1 LFDRGRPQWHLV
13 RVHDDLEHVMALTA
27 EEAFQGNFQRIRTGS
42 TDPSSDDF
50 ERHEHRLR

>member
-1 LFDRGRPQWHLV
+1 
-13 RVHDDLEHVMALTA
+13 MALPA
-27 EEAFQGNFQRIRTGS
+27 EEAFQGNFQGIRTGS